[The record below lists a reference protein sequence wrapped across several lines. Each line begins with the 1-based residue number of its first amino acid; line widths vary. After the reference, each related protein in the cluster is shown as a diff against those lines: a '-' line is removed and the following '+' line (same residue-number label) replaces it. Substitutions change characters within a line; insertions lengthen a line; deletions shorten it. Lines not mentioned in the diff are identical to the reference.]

1 MDVTDKHIMK
11 ILYISSVCTPKVLDY
26 IFATSKIKP
35 GQAIQKF
42 HRLLIEGFAKHT
54 DFCQVEVLS
63 SLPITPFSHNRKW
76 WILPDDMWKGVRF
89 SYVPV
94 INSPVIKHVFV
105 FWSTFFKVIFWRFSN
120 YNKKKIVICD
130 ILNVSIVWST
140 FLACK
145 LTKQPMAVIVTD
157 LPVFM
162 VSGAKNQSYLQNQYL
177 KITSFVLNRFDY
189 YIGLTEQMNTV
200 VNPLDKPFLVME
212 GLVDAGIKIKERNEN
227 IKNTKRV
234 ILYAGGIYEMYGVKS
249 LIEAFMELKSKDVEL
264 HIYGSGDLE
273 SKMSQYCEIDNRII
287 YHGVVSNTIVVAR
300 LEEAAILI
308 NPRPTT
314 EEFTKFSFPS
324 KNMEYMVSGTPLLT
338 SKLPGMPSE
347 YNDYVYLIEDETVL
361 GISETL
367 KYLLSKPEDELIY
380 FGKMAQH
387 FVLNKKSNIQQA
399 KKILNFFFK
408 K

>member
-1 MDVTDKHIMK
+1 MK

-26 IFATSKIKP
+26 IFKTSKIKP
-35 GQAIQKF
+35 GQAVQKF
-42 HRLLIEGFAKHT
+42 HRLLVEGLAKNNYS
-54 DFCQVEVLS
+54 CQVEVLS
-63 SLPITPFSHNRKW
+63 SLPIAPFSHNRIVW
-76 WILPDDMWKGVRF
+76 NLPGDLWKGIRF
-89 SYVPV
+89 RYIPF
-94 INSPVIKHVFV
+94 INFPVIKNLFV
-105 FWSTFFKVIFWRFSN
+105 FWVTFFKVIFWRFSN
-120 YNKKKIVICD
+120 HDKKRIVICD

-145 LTKQPMAVIVTD
+145 LFKQPMAVIVTD

-162 VSGAKNQSYLQNQYL
+162 VSGAKNQSYFQKQYL

-189 YIGLTEQMNTV
+189 YIGLTEQMNIV

-212 GLVDAGIKIKERNEN
+212 GLVDAEIKIKERNEN

-234 ILYAGGIYEMYGVKS
+234 ILYAGGIYEIYGVKN

-273 SKMSQYCEIDNRII
+273 SKMSQYCEMDDRII
-287 YHGVVSNTIVVAR
+287 YHGVVTNAIVVAR
-300 LEEAAILI
+300 LEEAYILI

-338 SKLPGMPSE
+338 TKLPGMPSE
-347 YNDYVYLIEDETVL
+347 YNDYVYLIEDESVE
-361 GISETL
+361 GIHKELEKLFYKTDEEL
-367 KYLLSKPEDELIY
+367 KK
-380 FGKMAQH
+380 FGNKAQR
-387 FVLNKKSNIQQA
+387 FVLKNKSNEIQA
-399 KKILNFFFK
+399 KRIIDFLT
-408 K
+408 